1 MKNSALFVLALLLL
15 ACGNSKKKEIE
26 HLTTEVMAVH
36 DEVMPLMD
44 DLYKTRSQLQKKLDL
59 DSSQMKSETLLV
71 ITNLKAGQDA
81 MMGWM
86 QNFDLQYEGE
96 TDVDTYSYFIEQK
109 KTIWTVSDQI
119 KGALKSGQEQLEKYR
134 FPDYEMPE

>member
-119 KGALKSGQEQLEKYR
+119 KGALKSGTGAVGEV
-134 FPDYEMPE
+134 